1 MGDEGLETLR
11 SQAEE
16 VARQRDI
23 EAAARQA
30 DRSRSIFRQASTAAR
45 TAEQIPP
52 GSNLREPALSVG
64 GTVQQTPLTPAGET
78 TVSDAV
84 RARHGSVD
92 PEVETLI
99 GSRTLSST
107 AKPLTQQSS
116 SSVPKGVSVTSGG
129 AIALEPQ
136 DPMQE
141 LLLRAKEGIEMTG
154 KDVKAAG
161 AALRRG
167 ATTPL
172 PGSSSALASGAAKMG
187 AGVVG
192 ALAGEYLLKPELEK
206 AGIFNATEK
215 GVRKSLEGKP
225 GWMASAVDIG
235 AEAAKQAAQP
245 FMMGLPLSAATSVG
259 TLSGGAQDR
268 FAKELRSKGYSE
280 KEISQMAYPSF

>member
-1 MGDEGLETLR
+1 
-11 SQAEE
+11 
-16 VARQRDI
+16 
-23 EAAARQA
+23 
-30 DRSRSIFRQASTAAR
+30 
-45 TAEQIPP
+45 
-52 GSNLREPALSVG
+52 
-64 GTVQQTPLTPAGET
+64 
-78 TVSDAV
+78 
-84 RARHGSVD
+84 
-92 PEVETLI
+92 
-99 GSRTLSST
+99 
-107 AKPLTQQSS
+107 
-116 SSVPKGVSVTSGG
+116 
-129 AIALEPQ
+129 
-136 DPMQE
+136 
-141 LLLRAKEGIEMTG
+141 
-154 KDVKAAG
+154 
-161 AALRRG
+161 
-167 ATTPL
+167 
-172 PGSSSALASGAAKMG
+172 MG